1 MDGGFRGRVHRVSKI
16 SGETGF
22 MADNQNSSDAPVEK
36 AAPCAGNQTEK
47 SFRNSAIFSPVGK
60 YDECNE
66 CSGKVIYDFA
76 KSFDKSARRWELIV
90 YPSLFAF
97 IILAMYGFFLI
108 FSLTQDIRIM
118 ASAIDPQMGF
128 NMGSLSSN
136 VGMLS
141 NNVELMSTH
150 LEYISDNME
159 TMSVDM
165 QNMADSIETMSGKVT
180 FMANSVGDME
190 KSVQGMSKSVLEMNA
205 TMDGMSRKL
214 NTLTPM
220 AQNLQGITQAVHSMT
235 GTVHA
240 MGRDMNG
247 ATRPMSFINRFMPW

>member
-1 MDGGFRGRVHRVSKI
+1 M
-16 SGETGF
+16 
-22 MADNQNSSDAPVEK
+22 SDSTNPSDTPAQRQ
-36 AAPCAGNQTEK
+36 APCPGDRHDKT
-47 SFRNSAIFSPVGK
+47 FRNPAPFLPVGK
-60 YDECNE
+60 YEECND
-66 CSGKVIYDFA
+66 CSGKVISEFA

-118 ASAIDPQMGF
+118 ASSIDPQMGF

-136 VGMLS
+136 VGMLA

-165 QNMADSIETMSGKVT
+165 QNMADNIEMMSNKIT
-180 FMANSVGDME
+180 FMAGSIGNMENSVLGMN
-190 KSVQGMSKSVLEMNA
+190 KSIVEMNA
-205 TMDGMSRKL
+205 SMKGITRKL
-214 NTLTPM
+214 DSLTPIEH
-220 AQNLQGITQAVHSMT
+220 NLQGITQAVNAMT
-235 GTVHA
+235 GAVHV
-240 MGRDMNG
+240 MSYDMNG

>member
-1 MDGGFRGRVHRVSKI
+1 MS
-16 SGETGF
+16 
-22 MADNQNSSDAPVEK
+22 DNQQPSDAPANQ
-36 AAPCAGNQTEK
+36 AAPCAGNKTGKRQLHP
-47 SFRNSAIFSPVGK
+47 SPFLPVGN

-66 CSGKVIYDFA
+66 CSGKVLSEFA

-90 YPSLFAF
+90 YPSLFSF

-118 ASAIDPQMGF
+118 ASSIDPQMGF

-136 VGMLS
+136 IGMLS

-165 QNMADSIETMSGKVT
+165 QNMADSVETMSGKISV
-180 FMANSVGDME
+180 MADSISNME
-190 KSVQGMSKSVLEMNA
+190 KSIQGLNKNVLEMNT
-205 TMDGMSRKL
+205 TMTGMGKQL
-214 NTLTPM
+214 NSLTPM
-220 AQNLQGITQAVHSMT
+220 AQNLQGITQAMHAMT
-235 GTVHA
+235 GTIRG
-240 MGRDMNG
+240 MGHDMNG
-247 ATRPMSFINRFMPW
+247 ATRPMSFINHFMPW

>member
-1 MDGGFRGRVHRVSKI
+1 MSDSQQPADARPEIKI
-16 SGETGF
+16 PCTG
-22 MADNQNSSDAPVEK
+22 APSEK
-36 AAPCAGNQTEK
+36 T
-47 SFRNSAIFSPVGK
+47 FRNPAPFLPVGK
-60 YDECNE
+60 YDECND
-66 CSGKVIYDFA
+66 CSGKVISEFA

-118 ASAIDPQMGF
+118 ASSIDPQMGF
-128 NMGSLSSN
+128 NMGSLASN

-165 QNMADSIETMSGKVT
+165 QNMADNIEQMSGKVSL
-180 FMANSVGDME
+180 MSGSVTTME
-190 KSVQGMSKSVLEMNA
+190 ASILGMSKSILEMNS
-205 TMDGMSRKL
+205 TMGGMARQL

-235 GTVHA
+235 GAVHV
-240 MGRDMNG
+240 MSYDMNG

>member
-1 MDGGFRGRVHRVSKI
+1 MS
-16 SGETGF
+16 
-22 MADNQNSSDAPVEK
+22 DNQKSSDAPVDK
-36 AAPCAGNQTEK
+36 GAPCAGGPSERA
-47 SFRNSAIFSPVGK
+47 FRNPAPFLPVGK
-60 YDECNE
+60 YEECND
-66 CSGKVIYDFA
+66 CSGKVISEFA

-108 FSLTQDIRIM
+108 FSLTQDIRIV
-118 ASAIDPQMGF
+118 ASSIDPQMGF

-136 VGMLS
+136 VGMLA

-165 QNMADSIETMSGKVT
+165 QNMADSVESMSSKIASMTG
-180 FMANSVGDME
+180 SVGNME
-190 KSVQGMSKSVLEMNA
+190 TSIQGMNKSVLDMN
-205 TMDGMSRKL
+205 TLMEGMSRKL
-214 NTLTPM
+214 NALAPM
-220 AQNLQGITQAVHSMT
+220 TQNMQGMTQAMQAMT
-235 GTVHA
+235 GAIHV
-240 MGRDMNG
+240 MSYDMNG